1 MREDSRNKSE
11 NDWCWGRG
19 FVLGAREEK
28 SVAYGNK
35 VMDTRLPQLAGFGDK
50 YDVSGCGFGRLLSAF
65 CMFFKYPSP
74 DTFVSPS
81 PSRGEGYGLLRRCTS
96 RNDAERT
103 NIIFKGLDVV
113 RQYAA
118 LLERRVQRGT
128 RARKALVVT
137 RQANPLGRSMIEM
150 LGVLAIVGVLSVGG
164 IAGYSKAMEMY
175 KINKTVSEYNYLI
188 AGLLEHLDSQRTK
201 GYTYNQVLD
210 ALNLIPQS
218 WKRNADSFLDNL
230 GNRVNVFSFADS
242 NNIRIDIYLGGIA
255 EASGGSRSAPGFNH
269 RVCTALIRQ
278 LVQPLH
284 ASISGF
290 AFYRSN
296 GTWESFTGDSSC
308 RPQVK
313 CLSRMTLSEIETECK
328 TCLKNEQAC
337 ALVLD
342 F

>member
-1 MREDSRNKSE
+1 MHKYWE
-11 NDWCWGRG
+11 RG
-19 FVLGAREEK
+19 V
-28 SVAYGNK
+28 
-35 VMDTRLPQLAGFGDK
+35 
-50 YDVSGCGFGRLLSAF
+50 SAF
-65 CMFFKYPSP
+65 CTFFKSPSP
-74 DTFVSPS
+74 EANASPS
-81 PSRGEGYGLLRRCTS
+81 PSRGEGSRLLRRHTP

-103 NIIFKGLDVV
+103 NIAFKGLDVV
-113 RQYAA
+113 CQYAA
-118 LLERRVQRGT
+118 LFERRVQRGT

-137 RQANPLGRSMIEM
+137 RQTNQLGRSMIEM
-150 LGVLAIVGVLSVGG
+150 LGVLAIIGVLSVAG
-164 IAGYSKAMEMY
+164 IAGYSQAMEMY

-188 AGLLEHLDSQRTK
+188 AGLLEHLDSQRTQ
-201 GYTYNQVLD
+201 GYNYNQVLD

-218 WKRNADSFLDNL
+218 WKRNSDSFLDNL
-230 GNRVNVFSFADS
+230 GNRVNIFSFDHS

-255 EASGGSRSAPGFNH
+255 TASGGSFSAPGFNH

-284 ASISGF
+284 TSISVF

-296 GTWESFTGDSSC
+296 NTYENFFGDSKC
-308 RPQVK
+308 RQQVK
-313 CLSRMTLSEIETECK
+313 CLSHMTLSEIETECK

>member
-1 MREDSRNKSE
+1 MHK
-11 NDWCWGRG
+11 CWERG
-19 FVLGAREEK
+19 V
-28 SVAYGNK
+28 
-35 VMDTRLPQLAGFGDK
+35 
-50 YDVSGCGFGRLLSAF
+50 SAF
-65 CMFFKYPSP
+65 CTFFKSPSP
-74 DTFVSPS
+74 EANASPS
-81 PSRGEGYGLLRRCTS
+81 PSRGEGSGLHRPCCHKILGTGPSMTGARS
-96 RNDAERT
+96 EVRN
-103 NIIFKGLDVV
+103 NIAFNGLDVV
-113 RQYAA
+113 RQYASKLFETAENGVDKVVSSCEKNPSVHLRYMNFLRQRKTA
-118 LLERRVQRGT
+118 LD
-128 RARKALVVT
+128 A
-137 RQANPLGRSMIEM
+137 PLYAVSAGRSMIEM
-150 LGVLAIVGVLSVGG
+150 LGVLAIIGVLSVAG

-230 GNRVNVFSFADS
+230 GNRVNVFSFDNS

-290 AFYRSN
+290 AFFRSN
-296 GTWESFTGDSSC
+296 STYENFFGDSKC
-308 RPQVK
+308 RQQVK
-313 CLSRMTLSEIETECK
+313 CLSHMTLSEIETECK

>member
-1 MREDSRNKSE
+1 
-11 NDWCWGRG
+11 
-19 FVLGAREEK
+19 
-28 SVAYGNK
+28 
-35 VMDTRLPQLAGFGDK
+35 
-50 YDVSGCGFGRLLSAF
+50 
-65 CMFFKYPSP
+65 
-74 DTFVSPS
+74 
-81 PSRGEGYGLLRRCTS
+81 
-96 RNDAERT
+96 
-103 NIIFKGLDVV
+103 
-113 RQYAA
+113 
-118 LLERRVQRGT
+118 
-128 RARKALVVT
+128 
-137 RQANPLGRSMIEM
+137 MIEM
-150 LGVLAIVGVLSVGG
+150 LGVLAIIGVLSVAG
-164 IAGYSKAMEMY
+164 IAGYSQAMEMY

-188 AGLLEHLDSQRTK
+188 TGLLEHLDSLRTK

-210 ALNLIPQS
+210 ALNLIPQG

-230 GNRVNVFSFADS
+230 GNRVNIFSFDNS

-290 AFYRSN
+290 AFFRSN
-296 GTWESFTGDSSC
+296 GTWESFAGDSSC
-308 RPQVK
+308 RQQVK
-313 CLSRMTLSEIETECK
+313 CLSQMTLSEIETECK